1 MNPDSIELLLCV
13 VLDLGR
19 TDSFIYANKDV
30 AGCGVGVPP
39 AGVDRTVS

>member
-1 MNPDSIELLLCV
+1 MNPDSIEHVSCV

-19 TDSFIYANKDV
+19 TDSFVCVNKSV